1 MFPGMVP
8 IHSRLQQNLPQP
20 PQQISPIPRSSST
33 IPAPIMEPSIPPP
46 LLPSL
51 QSFMHQPPPPPPPPP
66 PQPPPPQYSVGNPVS
81 KKEGFVQLII
91 GTVMLFNEST
101 KKHIH
106 RTKIFW
112 KNQRSYRNG

>member
-51 QSFMHQPPPPPPPPP
+51 QSFMHQPPPPPPPL
-66 PQPPPPQYSVGNPVS
+66 PPPPQYSVGNPVS

-91 GTVMLFNEST
+91 GTVMLF
-101 KKHIH
+101 
-106 RTKIFW
+106 
-112 KNQRSYRNG
+112 Q